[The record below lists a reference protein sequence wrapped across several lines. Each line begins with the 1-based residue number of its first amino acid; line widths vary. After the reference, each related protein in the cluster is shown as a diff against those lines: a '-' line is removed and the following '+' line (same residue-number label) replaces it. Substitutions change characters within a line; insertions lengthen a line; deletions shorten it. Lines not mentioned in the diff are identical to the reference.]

1 MRTRREHGALLYGG
15 SKGRAAAYGG
25 AGGGAGCSLARG
37 TVVEDASVQ
46 GGRLTA
52 RILMD
57 GDEEPGAYAADF
69 AMQAGQRVA
78 VLMFGAQSLVLPIA
92 SLLLQQAGD
101 SAAGMIADAKT
112 ELEESIDAAGEAIKG
127 EAVKESVAAANG
139 EVKKGIEEFS
149 QTVADTYTT
158 KDEAK
163 SFATSSDLTQTSE
176 SLTATFTKSL
186 SEKGKTHIGKPA
198 PPYSAGDVRMEPADG
213 LCYVCTTSRASG
225 TFRDS
230 DWTEHDAFVSAFVRQ
245 DYEGVTVGK
254 AESQWKARLS
264 TRGTF
269 DVLDASDAVAAQ
281 MGTDSDGAYLTTAK
295 AALTMRSQKGN
306 AVVTVGNGVVN
317 LSSEYGVAAGLSVR
331 RSNAI
336 PYAGTVLK
344 GMLPGATC
352 LYASSSGT
360 TGTVALRNSV
370 GLFWRIDVHFDDG
383 TGRVSVT
390 SVVGPPSGGSGV
402 GVITDGTKA
411 SIGRSVGNVS
421 ANGVYVSG
429 EVITLTGSTITR
441 GGGRQANVVGGSAS
455 VGGADHYIKAV
466 VGWIA

>member
-230 DWTEHDAFVSAFVRQ
+230 DWTEHDAFASAFVRQ
-245 DYEGVTVGK
+245 DYDGVTVGK
-254 AESQWKARLS
+254 TESQWRARLS

-269 DVLDASDAVAAQ
+269 DVLDGGGSVVTQ

-317 LSSEYGVAAGLSVR
+317 FSSMYGITTGLSVR

-336 PYAGTVLK
+336 PYAGSALSGTV
-344 GMLPGATC
+344 PGAVC
-352 LYASSSGT
+352 LYSSTSGT
-360 TGTVALRNSV
+360 TGTVTLKKSV
-370 GLFWRIDVHFDDG
+370 DLFWRIDVHFDDG

-390 SVVGPPSGGSGV
+390 SIVGPPSGGYGV
-402 GVITDGTKA
+402 SVIANGTKA

-429 EVITLTGSTITR
+429 EVVTLTGSTITR

>member
-1 MRTRREHGALLYGG
+1 M
-15 SKGRAAAYGG
+15 
-25 AGGGAGCSLARG
+25 
-37 TVVEDASVQ
+37 
-46 GGRLTA
+46 
-52 RILMD
+52 
-57 GDEEPGAYAADF
+57 
-69 AMQAGQRVA
+69 
-78 VLMFGAQSLVLPIA
+78 
-92 SLLLQQAGD
+92 
-101 SAAGMIADAKT
+101 
-112 ELEESIDAAGEAIKG
+112 
-127 EAVKESVAAANG
+127 
-139 EVKKGIEEFS
+139 
-149 QTVADTYTT
+149 
-158 KDEAK
+158 
-163 SFATSSDLTQTSE
+163 
-176 SLTATFTKSL
+176 
-186 SEKGKTHIGKPA
+186 
-198 PPYSAGDVRMEPADG
+198 
-213 LCYVCTTSRASG
+213 
-225 TFRDS
+225 
-230 DWTEHDAFVSAFVRQ
+230 
-245 DYEGVTVGK
+245 TVGK

-269 DVLDASDAVAAQ
+269 DVLDASDAVVTQ

-295 AALTMRSQKGN
+295 SALTLRSQRGN

-429 EVITLTGSTITR
+429 EVITLAGSTITR
-441 GGGRQANVVGGSAS
+441 GGGRQASIVGSSAN

>member
-1 MRTRREHGALLYGG
+1 M
-15 SKGRAAAYGG
+15 
-25 AGGGAGCSLARG
+25 
-37 TVVEDASVQ
+37 
-46 GGRLTA
+46 
-52 RILMD
+52 
-57 GDEEPGAYAADF
+57 
-69 AMQAGQRVA
+69 
-78 VLMFGAQSLVLPIA
+78 
-92 SLLLQQAGD
+92 
-101 SAAGMIADAKT
+101 
-112 ELEESIDAAGEAIKG
+112 
-127 EAVKESVAAANG
+127 
-139 EVKKGIEEFS
+139 KKGIEAFS
-149 QTVADTYTT
+149 QTVAATYTT
-158 KDEAK
+158 KDEAR
-163 SFATSSDLTQTSE
+163 SFATSSDLAQTE
-176 SLTATFTKSL
+176 RDITATFTKSL
-186 SEKGKTHIGKPA
+186 NEKGKTFVGKPA
-198 PPYSAGDVRMEPADG
+198 PPYALGDVRVEPAEG
-213 LCYVCTTSRASG
+213 RCYVCTTARASG
-225 TFRDS
+225 SYRDS

-269 DVLDASDAVAAQ
+269 DVLDASDAVVTQ

-295 AALTMRSQKGN
+295 SALTLRSQRGN

-317 LSSEYGVAAGLSVR
+317 LSSEYDVAAGLSVR

-441 GGGRQANVVGGSAS
+441 GGGRQASIVGSSAN